1 MVMTLPPLIYQVLK
15 LTPEFQ
21 KRELNPDPSMPVQT
35 TTKKALQ
42 FVHKTVTAVQQCVN
56 DAGASPELPFRLW
69 LHSAK
74 VASDCEQRMPGNG
87 CEPIC
92 VEFLSQ
98 ALICFEEEMSDSR
111 VQFNAICAFIS
122 SLSQMVGLEEENYI
136 NLATKSVQ
144 FAAQK
149 LLKKADQCRAIAHAS
164 GAFWSPVH
172 KDGRRVL
179 ECLQKCVK
187 LADACVQ
194 TQSSN
199 IGLFVEVLD
208 MYIMMYE
215 KDNPEFSSAFIG
227 NLLSLISEHVNYAE
241 NSKELA
247 AAKVHV
253 RNVIKHIKL
262 EQAGEKKRYSDLDLS
277 KYT

>member
-1 MVMTLPPLIYQVLK
+1 MVLTLPPLIYQVMK
-15 LTPEFQ
+15 LLPELTR
-21 KRELNPDPSMPVQT
+21 RELNPDPSMPLQT
-35 TTKKALQ
+35 TTKKGLQ
-42 FVHKTVTAVQQCVN
+42 FIHKTVTAVQQCVD

-69 LHSAK
+69 IHAAK
-74 VASDCEQRMPGNG
+74 VASNCELAMRGAG

-98 ALICFEEEMSDSR
+98 ALICFEEAMSDSR
-111 VQFNAICAFIS
+111 VQYTSICAFIS
-122 SLSQMVGLEEENYI
+122 ALTEMTGLEEENYT
-136 NLATKSVQ
+136 NMGTKAVQ
-144 FAAQK
+144 YAAQK
-149 LLKKADQCRAIAHAS
+149 LLKKPDQCRAIAHAA
-164 GAFWSPVH
+164 GVFWSPVH

-208 MYIMMYE
+208 VYIMMYE

-227 NLLSLISEHVNYAE
+227 NLLSLISEHMNYAE
-241 NSKELA
+241 KTPELEF
-247 AAKVHV
+247 AKVHV
-253 RNVIKHIKL
+253 RNVIKHINHEKT
-262 EQAGEKKRYSDLDLS
+262 AGKRYQDLDMS